1 MTTQLSVCIPC
12 CGEPPE
18 ILQVAI
24 DSAAMQLPA
33 RSELLILPN
42 GPEAISAVERVTIPD
57 EATVFPSEERLSITS
72 NWNRC
77 LNASRGAL
85 IHILHADDAL
95 AAGFYTTILGLAER
109 YPQRSLYI
117 TGFGL
122 LGDDPPRTDGG
133 DALLL
138 AGEEAGRF
146 LLTGERHGCGSV
158 VISRHA
164 FQDSGGFRDEYP
176 YGPDE
181 EAYLRYAAAGGLAF
195 DPRPLYRE
203 RKHAKQGR
211 IGAWKSPDFVATYL
225 AGRVDGAR
233 HFGEAVVRIAEYS
246 TARRVI
252 SLAVTLAL
260 QSDGASGLRRL
271 RDLAHCYPECS
282 SWPRFRLA
290 KIACRFRGAA
300 RVAALRRRLLL
311 Q

>member
-1 MTTQLSVCIPC
+1 MIPQLSACIPC
-12 CGEPPE
+12 FREPPE
-18 ILQVAI
+18 MIQAAVT
-24 DSAAMQLPA
+24 SAAAQLPA
-33 RSELLILPN
+33 GSELLILPN
-42 GPEAISAVERVTIPD
+42 GPEAISAVERVTIPE
-57 EATVFPSEERLSITS
+57 EARVSPSEERLSMAS
-72 NWNRC
+72 SWNRC

-95 AAGFYTTILGLAER
+95 APGFYTTILNLAER
-109 YPQRSLYI
+109 YPQRSLYAA
-117 TGFGL
+117 GFGL
-122 LGDDPPRTDGG
+122 LGEDPPRTVGG
-133 DALLL
+133 EVLLL

-146 LLTGERHGCGSV
+146 LLAGERHCCGSV
-158 VISRHA
+158 VVSRHA

-181 EAYLRYAAAGGLAF
+181 EAYLRYAATSGLAF

-203 RKHAKQGR
+203 RQHAAQNR
-211 IGAWKSPDFVATYL
+211 FGAWKSPDFVAIYL

-233 HFGEAVVRIAEYS
+233 HFGDALVRIAEHS
-246 TARRVI
+246 TSRGVI

-260 QSDGASGLRRL
+260 QGDGATGLRRL
-271 RDLAHCYPECS
+271 RDLAQCYPECS

-300 RVAALRRRLLL
+300 RVAALRRSLLL

>member
-1 MTTQLSVCIPC
+1 M
-12 CGEPPE
+12 
-18 ILQVAI
+18 LQAAVS
-24 DSAAMQLPA
+24 SAAAQLPA
-33 RSELLILPN
+33 GSDLLILPN
-42 GPEAISAVERVTIPD
+42 GPEAISAVERVTIPQK
-57 EATVFPSEERLSITS
+57 ASVSPSEERLSMAS
-72 NWNRC
+72 SWNRC

-95 AAGFYTTILGLAER
+95 APGFYTTILSLAER
-109 YPQRSLYI
+109 YPQRSLYA

-122 LGDDPPRTDGG
+122 LGDDPPRMDGS

-146 LLTGERHGCGSV
+146 LLARERHCCGSV
-158 VISRHA
+158 VISRRT
-164 FQDSGGFRDEYP
+164 FQDAGGFRDEYP

-181 EAYLRYAAAGGLAF
+181 EAYLRYAADGGLAF

-211 IGAWKSPDFVATYL
+211 IGAWKNSDFVATYW
-225 AGRVDGAR
+225 AGRVNGAR
-233 HFGEAVVRIAEYS
+233 HFGEAVVRIAEHS
-246 TARRVI
+246 TTRRVI

-260 QSDGASGLRRL
+260 HGDGASGLRRL